1 MVSSSSSDSDRNP
14 KKRFSWIPSDSSEES
29 DILYELRRET
39 ELKCLNPIM
48 LSGKIQGNFLAII
61 SKLIKPFNVLE
72 IGTYTGYSTL
82 CIAKGLSPAGMI
94 HTIDKNEEL
103 LQIQNKYFEKSG
115 LRNQIKQYTGD
126 ALAIIP
132 KLKFDFDMVFL
143 DADKENYVKYLE
155 LISPILKPGGVLL
168 TDNVLWHGKILESPE
183 NQDRVTRL
191 IDNFNKKILE
201 DKSLKTVM
209 LPIRD
214 GISLTLKL

>member
-1 MVSSSSSDSDRNP
+1 MDFSNKEIYNYIDNHSSN
-14 KKRFSWIPSDSSEES
+14 ES

-82 CIAKGLSPAGMI
+82 CIAKGLNPAGMI

-183 NQDRVTRL
+183 NQDRVTSL

>member
-1 MVSSSSSDSDRNP
+1 MDFSNKEIYNYIDNHSSD
-14 KKRFSWIPSDSSEES
+14 ES

-82 CIAKGLSPAGMI
+82 CIAKGLNPAGMI

-115 LRNQIKQYTGD
+115 FRNQIKQYTGD

-168 TDNVLWHGKILESPE
+168 TDNVLWHGKILESSE

>member
-1 MVSSSSSDSDRNP
+1 MNFSNKEIYNYIDNHSSD
-14 KKRFSWIPSDSSEES
+14 ES

>member
-1 MVSSSSSDSDRNP
+1 MDFSNKEIYNYIDNHSSD
-14 KKRFSWIPSDSSEES
+14 ES

-82 CIAKGLSPAGMI
+82 CISEGLNPGGMI

-126 ALAIIP
+126 AIAIIP

-168 TDNVLWHGKILESPE
+168 TDNVLWHGKIVESSE

-209 LPIRD
+209 IPIRD

>member
-1 MVSSSSSDSDRNP
+1 MDFSNKEIYNYIDNHSSN
-14 KKRFSWIPSDSSEES
+14 ES

-168 TDNVLWHGKILESPE
+168 TDNVLWHGKILESSE

>member
-1 MVSSSSSDSDRNP
+1 MDFSNKEIYNYIDNHSSD
-14 KKRFSWIPSDSSEES
+14 ES

-82 CIAKGLSPAGMI
+82 CIAKGLNPVGMI

-168 TDNVLWHGKILESPE
+168 TDNVLWHGKIVESSK

-191 IDNFNKKILE
+191 IDNFNKKIIE

>member
-1 MVSSSSSDSDRNP
+1 MDFSNKEIYNYIDNHSSD
-14 KKRFSWIPSDSSEES
+14 ES

-82 CIAKGLSPAGMI
+82 CIAEGLNPAGMI

-155 LISPILKPGGVLL
+155 LISPKLKSGGVLL

>member
-1 MVSSSSSDSDRNP
+1 MDFSNKEIYNYIDNHSSD
-14 KKRFSWIPSDSSEES
+14 ES

-82 CIAKGLSPAGMI
+82 CIAKGLNPAGMI

-191 IDNFNKKILE
+191 IDNFNKKIIK

>member
-1 MVSSSSSDSDRNP
+1 MDFSNKEIYNYIDNHSSD
-14 KKRFSWIPSDSSEES
+14 ES

-126 ALAIIP
+126 ALDIIP

>member
-1 MVSSSSSDSDRNP
+1 MDFSNKEIYNYIDNHSSN
-14 KKRFSWIPSDSSEES
+14 ES

-61 SKLIKPFNVLE
+61 SKLIRPFNVLE

-82 CIAKGLSPAGMI
+82 CIAKGLNPTGMI

-132 KLKFDFDMVFL
+132 KLKFNFDVVFL
-143 DADKENYVKYLE
+143 DADKENYIKYLE

-191 IDNFNKKILE
+191 IDNFNKKILV

>member
-1 MVSSSSSDSDRNP
+1 MDFSNKEIYNYIDNHSSD
-14 KKRFSWIPSDSSEES
+14 ES

-103 LQIQNKYFEKSG
+103 LQIQNKFFEKSG